1 MRHINNSEKWHS
13 ESADLVRKMIL
24 QEWLDGCILFLDL
37 FNLGGAKEEHS
48 LGSETNY
55 SPTNV
60 PMIGSSRWG
69 FAGLGL
75 LGLKSFPDWA

>member
-1 MRHINNSEKWHS
+1 MRPINNNEKWQP

-24 QEWLDGCILFLDL
+24 QEWLDGCGVFLGL
-37 FNLGGAKEEHS
+37 FNLGVGEEHS

-60 PMIGSSRWG
+60 PVICSSRWG
-69 FAGLGL
+69 LAGLGL
-75 LGLKSFPDWA
+75 LVLKSFPD